1 MAQQLNGNSSV
12 EAQYI
17 LTPEDLREE
26 LDNMVE
32 LLSLNP
38 RNNQNLC
45 FMGGMH
51 EILFL
56 IFLYEDENDEEQS
69 VRIAACRVFSLIVAN
84 NPDV

>member
-1 MAQQLNGNSSV
+1 MNA
-12 EAQYI
+12 
-17 LTPEDLREE
+17 EDLKGQ
-26 LDNMVE
+26 LDEMVE

-56 IFLYEDENDEEQS
+56 IFLYKAQDDEEEDDEQS
-69 VRIAACRVFSLIVAN
+69 VRIAACRVFSQIITSNADVQKFAN
-84 NPDV
+84 K